1 MARNASLHLKI
12 KTLAISIAVMFL
24 LSALLVLRARKFFY
38 GITIWGI
45 LLWPFNLQS
54 MHGGASAA
62 DLFAIALPIAMAIWG
77 FVSKWVHA
85 PCLIMWACI
94 VWFILGYSV
103 AFVGV

>member
-24 LSALLVLRARKFFY
+24 LSALLALRARKFFY

-45 LLWPFNLQS
+45 LLWPS
-54 MHGGASAA
+54 SAMHGGASAVV
-62 DLFAIALPIAMAIWG
+62 LFAIALPIAMAIWG
-77 FVSKWVHA
+77 FVSKWEHA